1 MSSATL
7 VTSLRDDMTTRQALL
22 TGVTV
27 GFCVSVA
34 VLALLWFGVAGILM
48 VGQTDLMQI
57 FWPSSLMLTVDWRS
71 TVPGVVA
78 TVASVTINCLL
89 YMIVAYALHR
99 VVRIVRGDGGGTERF
114 P

>member
-1 MSSATL
+1 
-7 VTSLRDDMTTRQALL
+7 MTTRQASLS
-22 TGVTV
+22 GVIV

-34 VLALLWFGVAGILM
+34 VLALLWFGVAGILI

-71 TVPGVVA
+71 TVPGVVT

-99 VVRIVRGDGGGTERF
+99 IVRIVRRTAGA
-114 P
+114 